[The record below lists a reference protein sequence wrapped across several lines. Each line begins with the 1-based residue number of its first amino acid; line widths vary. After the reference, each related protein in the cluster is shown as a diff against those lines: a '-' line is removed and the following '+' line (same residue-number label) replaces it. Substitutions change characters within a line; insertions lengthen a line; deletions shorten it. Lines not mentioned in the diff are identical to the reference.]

1 MQSQIWVETE
11 ENAQSSF
18 KKQNFGNSIQ
28 KLRKSKYQS
37 FLVITSFAWFL
48 YFVSISFYRMIL
60 FYSFYRIENVSSS
73 GKIVRIW
80 SYSALR
86 FPAFGLNM
94 ERYSAS
100 LCIQSECR
108 KMRTRITPMQALFTQ
123 YSIVNFHSCC
133 INSNVKFHSRLSVF
147 SFQMKLL

>member
-28 KLRKSKYQS
+28 KLPKSKYQS

-48 YFVSISFYRMIL
+48 YFVFIS
-60 FYSFYRIENVSSS
+60 SFYRIENVSSS

-108 KMRTRITPMQALFTQ
+108 KMRTRITPMRALFTQ
-123 YSIVNFHSCC
+123 YPIVNFHSCC

>member
-18 KKQNFGNSIQ
+18 QKQNFGNSIQ

-48 YFVSISFYRMIL
+48 YFIFIS
-60 FYSFYRIENVSSS
+60 SFYRIENVSKS
-73 GKIVRIW
+73 GKSVRIW
-80 SYSALR
+80 SYSALH

-108 KMRTRITPMQALFTQ
+108 KMRTRITPMRAPFTQ
-123 YSIVNFHSCC
+123 YPIVNFHSCC